1 MNNHE
6 NSNDHHHSEKK
17 ENVETWKDKNIKM
30 KRNKGYFYKNSDA
43 IYSLNHNSY
52 DIENPE
58 FVVIFKDYINQDE
71 VKMDIDESSIN
82 GDIISKTPQI
92 LISEKVD
99 DLSIIKNDFYFL
111 KLRNYG
117 NDCYANSVIQ
127 ALISFGKEFY
137 NQVNNKI
144 LFKLYLFNKK
154 M

>member
-43 IYSLNHNSY
+43 IYSLKYNSY
-52 DIENPE
+52 YIENLE

-82 GDIISKTPQI
+82 GDIISKTPQT
-92 LISEKVD
+92 LISEKLMIYL
-99 DLSIIKNDFYFL
+99 LS
-111 KLRNYG
+111 
-117 NDCYANSVIQ
+117 
-127 ALISFGKEFY
+127 
-137 NQVNNKI
+137 
-144 LFKLYLFNKK
+144 
-154 M
+154 